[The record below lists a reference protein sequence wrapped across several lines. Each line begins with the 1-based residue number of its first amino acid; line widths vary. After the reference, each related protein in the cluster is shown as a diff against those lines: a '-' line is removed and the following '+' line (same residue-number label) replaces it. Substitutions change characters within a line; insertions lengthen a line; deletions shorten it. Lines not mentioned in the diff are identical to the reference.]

1 MRKAKRIL
9 VGIKDRSHAVEL
21 TDLACCMGAKG
32 AVLWL
37 VHVIELPAAT
47 PLDAPVP
54 GLEAEAK
61 KALAAA
67 QRIARRSRM
76 KSTALILRARL
87 AGQALLD
94 ELKEKKIELAVLGY
108 HHKRTLGEFLLG
120 TTHHYLAKHAPCHLI
135 MSIPPRR

>member
-21 TDLACCMGAKG
+21 ADLACRAGAKG
-32 AVLWL
+32 ATLWL

-54 GLEAEAK
+54 DLEA
-61 KALAAA
+61 KARRILAAA

-76 KSTALILRARL
+76 KSSALILRARR
-87 AGQALLD
+87 AGEALLD
-94 ELKEKKIELAVLGY
+94 ELKEKKIQLAVLGY

-120 TTHHYLAKHAPCHLI
+120 TTHNYLAKHAPCHLI
-135 MSIPPRR
+135 MSIPPRK